1 MKSLKTVMTITK
13 IFRILAIIATVF
25 VFLGAGA
32 CFLSALII
40 NLVKNE
46 PDFIDGIR
54 NIIEEVIKTYK
65 LSNTATPSE
74 VIKIMLAATV
84 FYGVSLIGNGVCLL
98 LSAMLLNTAVKQGTP
113 FCKPVV
119 KTARTYGIAFIVVT
133 VAVSIIAAIIGKVI
147 ANPYALNASANYT
160 FIAAGIA
167 LIITSFFIDYGADLR
182 AAADSVPPASADYR
196 QPQNNETDNDKENAT
211 LGGNDLFD

>member
-1 MKSLKTVMTITK
+1 MTITK
-13 IFRILAIIATVF
+13 IFKILAIIATVL
-25 VFLGAGA
+25 VFLGSGT
-32 CFLSALII
+32 CFLSAFIV

-46 PDFIDGIR
+46 PQFIDGIQ

-65 LSNTATPSE
+65 LSDVASPSE
-74 VIKIMLAATV
+74 VIKVMLAATV
-84 FYGVSLIGNGVCLL
+84 FYGVALIGNGVCLL
-98 LSAMLLNTAVKQGTP
+98 LSAMLLNTALKQGTP

-119 KTARTYGIAFIVVT
+119 KTARTYGIAFIAVT
-133 VAVSIIAAIIGKVI
+133 VVVNIIASIIGKVI

-182 AAADSVPPASADYR
+182 AAADSVPPASADYK
-196 QPQNNETDNDKENAT
+196 QPQNNETDNNEESSHV
-211 LGGNDLFD
+211 GGNDLFD

>member
-98 LSAMLLNTAVKQGTP
+98 LSAMLLNVAVKQGTP

-119 KTARTYGIAFIVVT
+119 KTARTYGIAFIAVT